1 MRFDLSRD
9 FLYKL
14 RSSSAVLMWHLHPIY
29 SEDQTERGDGRMS
42 IVHFQ
47 KLSTLHSPPPLA
59 HRYVFNFDF
68 FNALSRR
75 RSRMMSVSV
84 ETLWGRKGAAAEEK
98 GSNDP
103 VTFDTLLQ
111 MQNGY
116 SSRNLTKRASFDG
129 KWYRQWP
136 VAGSVGCLSASRE
149 AYQMTLKIS
158 STTIKFEGGTEWGA
172 VAHIRWA
179 CKCAWWQDLW
189 GGKKPLFNDFFV
201 SIVVIVG
208 TLIIAPPTPQNR
220 TEYIHRKVQ
229 TFEIAP
235 GVAHLQFKLMHFLD
249 S

>member
-1 MRFDLSRD
+1 MDGW
-9 FLYKL
+9 
-14 RSSSAVLMWHLHPIY
+14 VLFIFRNYPHRTPPSTCAQIY
-29 SEDQTERGDGRMS
+29 
-42 IVHFQ
+42 I
-47 KLSTLHSPPPLA
+47 
-59 HRYVFNFDF
+59 FNFDF
-68 FNALSRR
+68 FNVLSRR
-75 RSRMMSVSV
+75 RSWMMSVSV
-84 ETLWGRKGAAAEEK
+84 ETVWGRKGAAAEEK

-179 CKCAWWQDLW
+179 CKCAWWWQRRW
-189 GGKKPLFNDFFV
+189 GEKKPLFNDFFV

-208 TLIIAPPTPQNR
+208 TLIIAPPHLPKKR
-220 TEYIHRKVQ
+220 TEYIHRNVLKFHPEWH
-229 TFEIAP
+229 TYN
-235 GVAHLQFKLMHFLD
+235 L

>member
-1 MRFDLSRD
+1 MHLLYEVWPLKRFSLEMKEFLSCANVTPSSD
-9 FLYKL
+9 ILG
-14 RSSSAVLMWHLHPIY
+14 RSNRKGRWTDEYCSF
-29 SEDQTERGDGRMS
+29 SE
-42 IVHFQ
+42 IIHIA
-47 KLSTLHSPPPLA
+47 LPPPLA
-59 HRYVFNFDF
+59 HRYIYLISISLTCCHDDD
-68 FNALSRR
+68 R
-75 RSRMMSVSV
+75 
-84 ETLWGRKGAAAEEK
+84 EWCQCQWKQCGGGRGAAAEEK

-179 CKCAWWQDLW
+179 CKCAWWWQRRW
-189 GGKKPLFNDFFV
+189 GEKKPLFNDFFV

-208 TLIIAPPTPQNR
+208 TLIIAPPHLPKKEPNT
-220 TEYIHRKVQ
+220 YIE
-229 TFEIAP
+229 TFWNFTRSGTLTI
-235 GVAHLQFKLMHFLD
+235 
-249 S
+249 